1 MNSLKYIFRVP
12 FVLSSNNGTGSLNG
26 ENAQFICSLVF
37 QNKIYNLLPLEGI
50 FSNYTLQKKKIIINF
65 CYYFH
70 EEKSLKKINSLATE
84 ITVL

>member
-26 ENAQFICSLVF
+26 ENAPFICSLVF

-50 FSNYTLQKKKIIINF
+50 FSNYTPQKIFFINF

-70 EEKSLKKINSLATE
+70 EEKSLKKVNSLATE
-84 ITVL
+84 ITML